1 MATCSR
7 KLPSTRK
14 NSSTYTKMTFGEF
27 SYRLFAVWKRFT
39 TWKYFIEISRVL
51 IFSWWKMA
59 QPSWA
64 IWMFQ
69 KWPRKVCFTRKPVL
83 RIMQV
88 QRSGEISPMTTNRTF
103 GHLVVYCTNQLPS
116 SRHSEQKICR
126 DYTRKFCE
134 ESILRSQ
141 AFSLTSS
148 HRSSSWWFR

>member
-69 KWPRKVCFTRKPVL
+69 KWPRKVCSTRKPVL

-88 QRSGEISPMTTNRTF
+88 QRSGETSLMTTNRTF
-103 GHLVVYCTNQLPS
+103 GHLVVYCTNQLPWS
-116 SRHSEQKICR
+116 PHSELKICR
-126 DYTRKFCE
+126 DFTRKFWG
-134 ESILRSQ
+134 ESILRSP
-141 AFSLTSS
+141 AFSPMSS
-148 HRSSSWWFR
+148 HRLSSLWFR